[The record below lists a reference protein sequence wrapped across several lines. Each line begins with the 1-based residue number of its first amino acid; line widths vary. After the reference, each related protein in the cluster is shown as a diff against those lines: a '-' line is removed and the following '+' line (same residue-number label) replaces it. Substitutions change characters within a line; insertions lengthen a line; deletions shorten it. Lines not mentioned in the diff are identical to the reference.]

1 MDAGAVHESREDR
14 EVDDV
19 AARADGA
26 ELAELGPARTAGERF
41 VCGETHALRI
51 GLGDAIL
58 KAAAASPRPVFAG
71 RRRGSDSDPRPSGA
85 DEAKGVQMAIDTER
99 GRAGLLDRRTGG
111 GVVARLTTET
121 KHAFKTTEFWA
132 MVAVIAG
139 ILIASAVVDDAE
151 GAAGDAFSAQRAW
164 LYVAIVAVGYMVS
177 RGLAKAGS
185 REPYWAGPDDLPG
198 RDSDDRG

>member
-1 MDAGAVHESREDR
+1 
-14 EVDDV
+14 
-19 AARADGA
+19 
-26 ELAELGPARTAGERF
+26 
-41 VCGETHALRI
+41 
-51 GLGDAIL
+51 
-58 KAAAASPRPVFAG
+58 
-71 RRRGSDSDPRPSGA
+71 
-85 DEAKGVQMAIDTER
+85 MAIDTER

-151 GAAGDAFSAQRAW
+151 GAGAAGDAFSAQRAW

-198 RDSDDRG
+198 RDPDEGGGRRSGTKTTGRAGGPGPAPAPAPPPPRPPPGTPPAAGPEKRGERGPTRRIRRAAAPPEAECPQRPEKEPETACG